1 MALDVY
7 HQVLQAIHEACGGRT
22 GQLVHVVEVLRKLK
36 LVGNREMILSHLLHE
51 GWIADAPKTDH
62 VFLTPW
68 GVEELEK
75 TLRKASD
82 QGGGT
87 PEDRARDA
95 ARMARELVGLLEE
108 WVERGPKKP
117 LVEKTRKALAALSEA
132 VEDLAK

>member
-7 HQVLQAIHEACGGRT
+7 HQVLEGIHEACGGRT
-22 GQLVHVVEVLRKLK
+22 GQLVHVVDVLRKLK
-36 LVGNREMILSHLLHE
+36 LIGNREMILSHLLHE

-68 GVEELEK
+68 GAEELEK
-75 TLRKASD
+75 TRRKPSA
-82 QGGGT
+82 GGST
-87 PEDRARDA
+87 PEDRAREA

-132 VEDLAK
+132 VEDLAR